1 MHCRRFEAGPRPA
14 AQRGAAL
21 VVALL
26 VFGLSAALLVAMKSE
41 FTLFYQR
48 GSNLFLAEQG
58 YAYLRGAE
66 ELAALALIMDH
77 DADQSREQPRDDL
90 AEFWAQQ
97 ATPYPLDEGG
107 CLTGSLQDLQGRF
120 NLNTLADQGTQEAGG
135 ASGAQAFT
143 ASQAQF
149 IRLLQALEEP
159 PVSLQQA
166 IQITQAIGDWLDVD
180 AEPRPGGAEDD
191 HYFALS
197 PAYRAA
203 NRAMVSVSELR
214 AVANISPALYRALQP
229 LVTVWPQ
236 VPAGLNIHTA
246 AAPLLRSLNGDDELA
261 PLSELAAQSLLE
273 RQRSE
278 GGFGGIDELLAD
290 PVFADQPTAGLR
302 SLLTEQSSW
311 FLLSA
316 EVEVAGRNMR
326 LYSVLQRDQR
336 SIRAVARAS
345 GSL

>member
-1 MHCRRFEAGPRPA
+1 MHCRRFEVVAPPA
-14 AQRGAAL
+14 RQRGAAL

-48 GSNLFLAEQG
+48 GANLFLAEQG

-66 ELAALALIMDH
+66 ELATLALIMDS
-77 DADQSREQPRDDL
+77 DADQAREQPRDDL

-97 ATPYPLDEGG
+97 GTPYPLEEGG
-107 CLTGSLQDLQGRF
+107 WLTGSLQDLQGRF
-120 NLNTLADQGTQEAGG
+120 NLNALADQGAQEAGG
-135 ASGAQAFT
+135 TAGAQAFT

-149 IRLLQALEEP
+149 IRLLQALGEP
-159 PVSLQQA
+159 AVSLQQA
-166 IQITQAIGDWLDVD
+166 IQMTQSIGDWLDVD
-180 AEPRPGGAEDD
+180 AEPRPYGAEDD
-191 HYFALS
+191 HYFGLS

-203 NRAMVSVSELR
+203 NRPMASVSELR
-214 AVANISPALYRALQP
+214 AVANISPELYRALQP

-246 AAPLLRSLNGDDELA
+246 AAPLLRSLNGDEDLA
-261 PLSELAAQSLLE
+261 PLNEIAAQSLLE
-273 RQRSE
+273 QQRSE
-278 GGFGGIDELLAD
+278 GGFEGIDQLLAN
-290 PVFADQPTAGLR
+290 PVFADQPTNGLR
-302 SLLTEQSSW
+302 TLLTEHSSW

-336 SIRAVARAS
+336 SVRAVARAS

>member
-1 MHCRRFEAGPRPA
+1 MHCRRCETGPPPSG
-14 AQRGAAL
+14 QRGAAL

-58 YAYLRGAE
+58 QAYLRGAE
-66 ELAALALIMDH
+66 DLAALALIMDF
-77 DADQSREQPRDDL
+77 DADQAREQPRDDL
-90 AEFWAQQ
+90 GEFWAQQ

-107 CLTGSLQDLQGRF
+107 WLTGSLQDLQGRF
-120 NLNTLADQGTQEAGG
+120 NLNALADQGAGGGG
-135 ASGAQAFT
+135 ASEAQAFT

-159 PVSLQQA
+159 AVSLQEA
-166 IQITQAIGDWLDVD
+166 IQVTQSIGDWLDVD
-180 AEPRPGGAEDD
+180 TAPRLYGAEDD
-191 HYFALS
+191 YYFGLS

-203 NRAMVSVSELR
+203 NRPMASVSELR
-214 AVANISPALYRALQP
+214 AVANISPELYRALQP

-236 VPAGLNIHTA
+236 TPAGLNIHTA
-246 AAPLLRSLNGDDELA
+246 AAAALLRSLNSDDELA
-261 PLSELAAQSLLE
+261 PLSETQAQALLE

-278 GGFGGIDELLAD
+278 GGFEGIDELLAD
-290 PVFADQPTAGLR
+290 PMFADKPTVGLR

-311 FLLSA
+311 FLLTA
-316 EVEVAGRNMR
+316 EVEVAERNMR

-336 SIRAVARAS
+336 RVRAVARAS

>member
-1 MHCRRFEAGPRPA
+1 MHCRRFDMRARPGH
-14 AQRGAAL
+14 QRGAAL

-26 VFGLSAALLVAMKSE
+26 VFGLSTALIVAMKSE

-48 GSNLFLAEQG
+48 GTNLFLAEQG
-58 YAYLRGAE
+58 HAYLRGAE
-66 ELAALALIMDH
+66 ELAALALVMDY

-90 AEFWAQQ
+90 SEFWARQ
-97 ATPYPLDEGG
+97 ATPYPLEEGG
-107 CLTGSLQDLQGRF
+107 WLSGSLQDLQGRF
-120 NLNTLADQGTQEAGG
+120 NLNALVDQGPQETGG

-149 IRLLQALEEP
+149 IRLLQALGEP
-159 PVSLQQA
+159 AVSLQEA
-166 IQITQAIGDWLDVD
+166 IQITHSIGDWLDAD
-180 AEPRPGGAEDD
+180 TAPRPFGAEDD
-191 HYFALS
+191 HYFSLS

-203 NRAMVSVSELR
+203 NRPMASVSELR
-214 AVANISPALYRALQP
+214 AVANISPQLYRALQP

-236 VPAGLNIHTA
+236 TPAGLNIHTA

-261 PLSELAAQSLLE
+261 PLDGFAAQSLLE
-273 RQRSE
+273 QQRSD
-278 GGFGGIDELLAD
+278 GGFESIDALLAG
-290 PVFADQPTAGLR
+290 PAFADQPTEGLR
-302 SLLTEQSSW
+302 SVLSERSSW

-336 SIRAVARAS
+336 RVRAVARAS

>member
-1 MHCRRFEAGPRPA
+1 MHCRRCEAGAPPA
-14 AQRGAAL
+14 RQRGAAL

-48 GSNLFLAEQG
+48 GANLFLAEQG

-66 ELAALALIMDH
+66 ELAALALVMDY
-77 DADQSREQPRDDL
+77 DADQAREQPRDDL

-107 CLTGSLQDLQGRF
+107 WLTGSLQDLQGRF
-120 NLNTLADQGTQEAGG
+120 NLNALAGQGTQEAGG
-135 ASGAQAFT
+135 TPGAQAFT

-159 PVSLQQA
+159 AVSVQQA
-166 IQITQAIGDWLDVD
+166 IQITQSIGDWLDPD

-191 HYFALS
+191 HYFGLG

-203 NRAMVSVSELR
+203 NRPMASVSELR
-214 AVANISPALYRALQP
+214 AVANISPELYRALQP

-246 AAPLLRSLNGDDELA
+246 AAPLLRSLNCDDELA
-261 PLSELAAQSLLE
+261 PLNEIAAQTLLE

-278 GGFGGIDELLAD
+278 GGFEGVTELLAD
-290 PVFADQPTAGLR
+290 PVFAEQPMTCLDGL
-302 SLLTEQSSW
+302 LVEQSSW

-326 LYSVLQRDQR
+326 LYSVLHRDQR
-336 SIRAVARAS
+336 SVQAVARAS